1 LTSSPQNQT
10 DAAPRKS
17 AALRKIE
24 RVREELG
31 WLRLLV
37 LAVFLVLAI
46 LVSRFSWD
54 MILISNAER
63 ALYDLLA
70 SYLAPLVDQ
79 DTRIVKI
86 VYNDDTLIDTKKRS
100 PLDRAI
106 LANALANI
114 DAMGAKAIGIDILFD
129 QPQDEDVQLQSALA
143 AMKTPTYLAYA
154 TSKTNQ
160 NNIKQRQQE
169 FLDSFIA
176 SLKTTNAQ
184 PSSIR
189 VESDVDNVVRSW
201 PRIQAGLPPI
211 LSRAMAKGAG
221 PEETG
226 AGADKMRGYEGSIQ
240 FREPKFEDRPVFAS
254 LPIDLIANPEIAAAM
269 ADQIKG
275 KYVLICGDIVDV
287 DEFETPLRLRT
298 QMPMIG
304 LDVHAHMLAQL
315 LSGQKLAAMP
325 SWAKWALAVLVVL
338 GGCLTS
344 LQNGGIRAGIS
355 VTAQVIFFG
364 GLPFW
369 AQANGIDTQY
379 LSAFGWLIGW
389 VVAFAAVSV
398 AVREV
403 DSHQRRFAQ
412 AALGKYLPKD
422 IAQQILDEPGKLAL
436 HGENR
441 EIFVVFSDLEGF
453 TQLSH
458 QIDPEMVATLLN
470 RYLDMLCSVI
480 LKHGGTID
488 KFVGDATVSFWGA
501 PISRPDDGE
510 RAAKA
515 AYEIWQ
521 AGEEFRNTVPAGLP
535 PIGKTR
541 VGLHFGEAVI
551 GNFGGEGR
559 IQYTALGD
567 SMNTAARLES
577 ANKQT
582 KTGVLASREAMERT
596 GLDWWRPMG
605 RVRLRGRALPV
616 DIFEPRPDIPQRERD
631 HLAAIMSMVKGD
643 YDGALADLE
652 MMAKASPN
660 DQAVENLLYRTQ
672 QSRETGVYLLE

>member
-1 LTSSPQNQT
+1 MTISAT
-10 DAAPRKS
+10 EKS
-17 AALRKIE
+17 APAQTGNGGHRTVSVSRKMS
-24 RVREELG
+24 RVLDELG
-31 WLRLLV
+31 WLRLLT
-37 LAVFLVLAI
+37 LVFLLTIAL

-54 MILISNAER
+54 IILMSNAER
-63 ALYDLLA
+63 ALYDVRA

-79 DTRIVKI
+79 DPRIIKI

-106 LANALANI
+106 LAETLQNI
-114 DAMGAKAIGIDILFD
+114 DNMGAKAIGIDILFD
-129 QPQDEDVQLQSALA
+129 QPQDEDGQLISALR
-143 AMKTPTYLAYA
+143 AMKTRTFVAYA
-154 TSKTNQ
+154 TNKTNAGGIQ
-160 NNIKQRQQE
+160 QRQQE
-169 FLDSFIA
+169 FLDNFVK
-176 SLKTTNAQ
+176 SLTGTNAR

-189 VESDVDNVVRSW
+189 IETDQDNVVRSW
-201 PRIQAGLPPI
+201 PRKQIGLPPF
-211 LSRAMAKGAG
+211 LASAM
-221 PEETG
+221 TG
-226 AGADKMRGYEGSIQ
+226 GKDNMADYDGSIV

-254 LPIDLIANPEIAAAM
+254 LPIGIVANPEIAPALAE
-269 ADQIKG
+269 QIKG
-275 KYVLICGDIVDV
+275 KYVLIGGDIVSM

-315 LSGQKLAAMP
+315 LDAQKLAATP
-325 SWAKWALAVLVVL
+325 GWANWALAILVVI

-344 LQNGGIRAGIS
+344 LQSGGIRSAIS
-355 VTAQVIFFG
+355 VIFQILFFG
-364 GLPFW
+364 GLPFV
-369 AQANGIDTQY
+369 AHAHGIDTQF
-379 LSAFGWLIGW
+379 LPAFGWLAGW
-389 VVAFAAVSV
+389 IIAFSAVSV
-398 AVREV
+398 AMREV

-412 AALGKYLPKD
+412 SALGKYLPKD
-422 IAQQILDEPGKLAL
+422 IAQQILDEPGRLAL

-453 TQLSH
+453 TKLSH
-458 QIDPEMVATLLN
+458 QIQPEMVATLLN

-510 RAAKA
+510 RAARA
-515 AYEIWQ
+515 AYELWQ
-521 AGEEFRNTVPAGLP
+521 AGEEFRRTVPDGLP

-582 KTGVLASREAMERT
+582 QTGVLASREAMERS
-596 GLDWWRPMG
+596 GMDWWRPLG

-616 DIFEPRPDIPQRERD
+616 DIFEPCPDMPQRERD
-631 HLAAIMSMVKGD
+631 HLTSILANMKTDYDAAI
-643 YDGALADLE
+643 ADLE
-652 MMAKASPN
+652 ILAKTSPN
-660 DQAVENLLYRTQ
+660 DAAVANLLYRVRH
-672 QSRETGVYLLE
+672 SKVGEAYKLE

>member
-1 LTSSPQNQT
+1 LSPGQ
-10 DAAPRKS
+10 
-17 AALRKIE
+17 KIS
-24 RVREELG
+24 RVRRELG
-31 WLRLLV
+31 LPRLLV
-37 LAVFLVLAI
+37 LTALLVIAL

-63 ALYDLLA
+63 ALYDLRA

-100 PLDRAI
+100 PLDRRI
-106 LANALANI
+106 LAGALANI

-129 QPQDEDVQLQSALA
+129 QPQDEDAQLQSALA
-143 AMKTPTYLAYA
+143 AMKTPAYLAYA
-154 TSKTNQ
+154 TRRTNQ
-160 NNIKQRQQE
+160 NNIKQRQQK
-169 FLDSFIA
+169 FLDDFLA
-176 SLKTTNAQ
+176 ALETTKVQ
-184 PSSIR
+184 PASIR
-189 VESDVDNVVRSW
+189 LESDVDNVIRSW
-201 PRIQAGLPPI
+201 PKITLDLPP
-211 LSRAMAKGAG
+211 LLARAMAGDRAIL
-221 PEETG
+221 
-226 AGADKMRGYEGSIQ
+226 RGYEGSIG
-240 FREPKFEDRPVFAS
+240 FREEKFQDRPVFAS
-254 LPIDLIANPEIAAAM
+254 LPIDLLANPEIAAAM
-269 ADQIKG
+269 AGQIKG
-275 KYVLICGDIVDV
+275 KYVLIGGDIVDV
-287 DEFETPLRLRT
+287 DEFETPMRLRT
-298 QMPMIG
+298 GLPMIG

-315 LSGQKLAAMP
+315 LDGYRMAAMAG
-325 SWAKWALAVLVVL
+325 WAKWALAALVVL

-344 LQNGGIRAGIS
+344 LQSGGIRAVIA
-355 VTAQVIFFG
+355 VTLQIGFFG

-369 AQANGIDTQY
+369 AQANGVDTQY
-379 LSAFGWLIGW
+379 LSAFGWLVGW
-389 VVAFAAVSV
+389 VVAFSAVSV

-501 PISRPDDGE
+501 PISRPDDGK
-510 RAAKA
+510 RAAMA
-515 AYEIWQ
+515 AYELWQ
-521 AGEEFRNTVPAGLP
+521 AGEEFRQTIPEGLP

-582 KTGVLASREAMERT
+582 RTGVLASREAMERS
-596 GLDWWRPMG
+596 GLDWWRPLG

-616 DIFEPRPDIPQRERD
+616 DIFEPCPRATPQSRA
-631 HLAAIMSMVKGD
+631 HLAAILDLAKEDFG
-643 YDGALADLE
+643 GAITDLE
-652 MMAKASPN
+652 LLAKSDPG
-660 DQAVENLLYRTQ
+660 DLAVENLLYRIKH
-672 QSRETGVYLLE
+672 SRETGVYTLE

>member
-1 LTSSPQNQT
+1 VSAQNPVANPPLHKPSAQ
-10 DAAPRKS
+10 RK
-17 AALRKIE
+17 LQ
-24 RVREELG
+24 RVRDELG
-31 WLRLLV
+31 WLRLIILGFFLI
-37 LAVFLVLAI
+37 LALM
-46 LVSRFSWD
+46 VSRYSWD

-63 ALYDLLA
+63 ALYDLRA
-70 SYLAPLVDQ
+70 SYLAPQVDQ
-79 DTRIVKI
+79 DPRIVKI

-106 LANALANI
+106 LANALVNI

-129 QPQDEDVQLQSALA
+129 QPQDEDAQLQSALA
-143 AMKTPTYLAYA
+143 AMQTPTYLAYA
-154 TSKTNQ
+154 NSQTNQ
-160 NNIKQRQQE
+160 NNIKQRQQD

-176 SLKTTNAQ
+176 SLKSTKSQAA
-184 PSSIR
+184 SIR
-189 VESDVDNVVRSW
+189 VETDVDNVVRSW
-201 PRIQAGLPPI
+201 PRIQFGLPPI
-211 LSRAMAKGAG
+211 LARSL
-221 PEETG
+221 TG
-226 AGADKMRGYEGSIQ
+226 GADKLQGYEGSIQ

-254 LPIDLIANPEIAAAM
+254 LPIDIVANPEIAAAM

-275 KYVLICGDIVDV
+275 KYVLIGGDIVDV

-315 LSGQKLAAMP
+315 LSGQKLTAMP
-325 SWAKWALAVLVVL
+325 GWAKWMLAVLVVL
-338 GGCLTS
+338 GASLTS
-344 LQNGGIRAGIS
+344 LQNGGMRAAVS
-355 VTAQVIFFG
+355 VTAQIALFG

-379 LSAFGWLIGW
+379 LSAFGWLAGW
-389 VVAFAAVSV
+389 IIAFSAVSV

-501 PISRPDDGE
+501 PISRSDDGE

-616 DIFEPRPDIPQRERD
+616 DIFEPCPDMAPHERE
-631 HLAAIMSMVKGD
+631 HQAAIMAMVKTD
-643 YDGALADLE
+643 YDAGIADLE
-652 MMAKASPN
+652 LLAKASPN
-660 DQAVENLLYRTQ
+660 DKAVENLLYRTQ
-672 QSRETGVYLLE
+672 QSRETGVYSLE

>member
-1 LTSSPQNQT
+1 M
-10 DAAPRKS
+10 
-17 AALRKIE
+17 RKII

-37 LAVFLVLAI
+37 LVVFVVLAV
-46 LVSRFSWD
+46 LVSRYSWD
-54 MILISNAER
+54 MILINNAER
-63 ALYDLLA
+63 ALYDLRA
-70 SYLAPLVDQ
+70 SYLAPQVDQ
-79 DTRIVKI
+79 DARIVKI

-106 LANALANI
+106 LASALANI
-114 DAMGAKAIGIDILFD
+114 DTMEAKAIGIDILFD
-129 QPQDEDVQLQSALA
+129 QPQDEDAQLQSALA
-143 AMKTPTYLAYA
+143 AMQTPTFLAYA

-160 NNIKQRQQE
+160 NNIKQRQQD
-169 FLDSFIA
+169 FLDSFVG
-176 SLKTTNAQ
+176 SLKSTKTQ

-189 VESDVDNVVRSW
+189 VEADVDNVVRSW
-201 PRIQAGLPPI
+201 PRIQPDLPPI
-211 LSRAMAKGAG
+211 LARAMAGGANG
-221 PEETG
+221 L
-226 AGADKMRGYEGSIQ
+226 RGYEGSIQ

-254 LPIDLIANPEIAAAM
+254 LPIDILANPEIAAAM
-269 ADQIKG
+269 APQIKG
-275 KYVLICGDIVDV
+275 KFVLIGGDIVDV

-315 LSGQKLAAMP
+315 LNGQNLAAVS
-325 SWAKWALAVLVVL
+325 SWVKWGLAVLVVL

-344 LQNGGIRAGIS
+344 LQNGGIRAVIS
-355 VTAQVIFFG
+355 VAAQIGFFG
-364 GLPFW
+364 GWPFW
-369 AQANGIDTQY
+369 AQANGIDTQN
-379 LSAFGWLIGW
+379 LSAFGWLAGW
-389 VVAFAAVSV
+389 IIAFSAVSV

-422 IAQQILDEPGKLAL
+422 IAQQILDSPEKLAL

-458 QIDPEMVATLLN
+458 QIEPEMVAILLN

-501 PISRPDDGE
+501 PISRPDDGT
-510 RAAKA
+510 RAAMA

-521 AGEEFRNTVPAGLP
+521 AGEEFRSTSPAGLP

-582 KTGVLASREAMERT
+582 KTGVLASREAVERS

-616 DIFEPRPDIPQRERD
+616 EIFEPCPDSTQQDRD
-631 HLAAIMSMVKGD
+631 HLTAVIAMVKSDPDAAI
-643 YDGALADLE
+643 AELE
-652 MMAKASPN
+652 MLAKASPS
-660 DQAVENLLYRTQ
+660 DTAVENLLYRVKH
-672 QSRETGVYLLE
+672 SRETGVYILE

>member
-1 LTSSPQNQT
+1 M
-10 DAAPRKS
+10 
-17 AALRKIE
+17 RKII

-37 LAVFLVLAI
+37 LVVFVVLAV
-46 LVSRFSWD
+46 LVSRYSWD
-54 MILISNAER
+54 MILINNAER
-63 ALYDLLA
+63 ALYDLRA
-70 SYLAPLVDQ
+70 SYLAPQVDQ
-79 DTRIVKI
+79 DARIVKI

-106 LANALANI
+106 LASALANI
-114 DAMGAKAIGIDILFD
+114 DTMEAKAIGIDILFD
-129 QPQDEDVQLQSALA
+129 QPQDEDAQLQSALA
-143 AMKTPTYLAYA
+143 AMQTPTFLAYA

-160 NNIKQRQQE
+160 NNIKQRQQD
-169 FLDSFIA
+169 FLDSFVG
-176 SLKTTNAQ
+176 SLKSTKTQ

-189 VESDVDNVVRSW
+189 VEADVDNVVRSW
-201 PRIQAGLPPI
+201 PRIQPDLPPI
-211 LSRAMAKGAG
+211 LARAMAGGANG
-221 PEETG
+221 L
-226 AGADKMRGYEGSIQ
+226 RGYEGSIQ

-254 LPIDLIANPEIAAAM
+254 LPIDILANPEIAAAM
-269 ADQIKG
+269 APQIKG
-275 KYVLICGDIVDV
+275 KFVLIGGDIVDV

-315 LSGQKLAAMP
+315 LNGQNLAAVS
-325 SWAKWALAVLVVL
+325 SWAKWGLAVLVVL

-344 LQNGGIRAGIS
+344 LQNGGIRAVIS
-355 VTAQVIFFG
+355 VAAQIGFFG

-369 AQANGIDTQY
+369 AQANGIDTQN
-379 LSAFGWLIGW
+379 LSAFGWLAGW
-389 VVAFAAVSV
+389 IIAFSAVSV

-422 IAQQILDEPGKLAL
+422 IAQQILDSPEKLAL

-458 QIDPEMVATLLN
+458 QIEPEMVAILLN

-501 PISRPDDGE
+501 PISRPDDGT
-510 RAAKA
+510 RAAMA

-521 AGEEFRNTVPAGLP
+521 AGEEFRSTSPAGLP

-582 KTGVLASREAMERT
+582 KTGVLASREAVERS

-616 DIFEPRPDIPQRERD
+616 EIFEPSPDSTQQDRD
-631 HLAAIMSMVKGD
+631 HLTAIIAMAKSDPDAAI
-643 YDGALADLE
+643 AELE
-652 MMAKASPN
+652 KLAKASPS
-660 DQAVENLLYRTQ
+660 DTAVENLLYRVKH
-672 QSRETGVYLLE
+672 SRETGVYILE